1 MKKDCSILF
10 ALAAVLF
17 IGMGAAHAAVLASQN
32 PCAVSGGFCG
42 SIPANGT
49 VFNIRQLNFNAPS
62 AGQALVSVNGSG
74 YCENLDFNAAV
85 AEFDTQIVSNPG
97 APPLFSGPGG
107 NKFKFVLPARAGNA
121 LTGNG
126 VFNLSSQRLF
136 SVKGAGIQHYAINA
150 VADRMDSSGPRSGH
164 VES

>member
-1 MKKDCSILF
+1 LLILLGATF
-10 ALAAVLF
+10 ARVP
-17 IGMGAAHAAVLASQN
+17 N
-32 PCAVSGGFCG
+32 
-42 SIPANGT
+42 
-49 VFNIRQLNFNAPS
+49 
-62 AGQALVSVNGSG
+62 
-74 YCENLDFNAAV
+74 
-85 AEFDTQIVSNPG
+85 TQIVSNPG

-107 NKFKFVLPARAGNA
+107 NKFKFVLPARAPNT